1 MVDWEVARAEFG
13 GGGEKGKNEVGGEF
27 NKVSP
32 SLTSEL
38 VPTLNP
44 ALCPLVNSPPPLV
57 YISSETV
64 LIRKEP

>member
-1 MVDWEVARAEFG
+1 MKMVDWEVARAEFG

-44 ALCPLVNSPPPLV
+44 TLCPLVNSTPPSFILV
-57 YISSETV
+57 
-64 LIRKEP
+64 LKRF